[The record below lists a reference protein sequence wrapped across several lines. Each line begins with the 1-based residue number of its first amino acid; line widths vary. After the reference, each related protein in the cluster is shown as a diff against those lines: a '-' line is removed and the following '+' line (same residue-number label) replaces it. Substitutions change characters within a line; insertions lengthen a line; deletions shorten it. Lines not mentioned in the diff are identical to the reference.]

1 MFGYKSFMEGLAVL
15 LLMTVGCVTCARQE
29 LPVQPASVHHPGAT
43 TDDPRAQVVLPAVR
57 PRPADLLPQF
67 LGGGPCR
74 TDADCTVSRATG
86 RCSFCGGC
94 DAAMTLAE
102 HERRAKVSCEG
113 VVLQPVACSPC
124 QGGPDR
130 ATCIEG
136 ECIGVLD
143 PPLMEVQCAT
153 DSECAHVAYEG
164 CCACPEHWV
173 PAHLSWIEQAQV
185 FCASQPCGL
194 APTSCT
200 SLPRPPGRT
209 LCVDGRC
216 DQRNSSGR

>member
-1 MFGYKSFMEGLAVL
+1 MLGHRSFMGSPAVL
-15 LLMTVGCVTCARQE
+15 SLLTVGCVTGARHE
-29 LPVQPASVHHPGAT
+29 RLVQPAPVHQVGAT
-43 TDDPRAQVVLPAVR
+43 TDEPQAQAVLPAVR

-74 TDADCTVSRATG
+74 TDADCTVSRATVG
-86 RCSFCGGC
+86 CSFCGGC

-102 HERRAKVSCEG
+102 HERRAKVSCDR

-130 ATCIEG
+130 ATCIDG

-143 PPLMEVQCAT
+143 PPRMEVQCTT
-153 DSECAHVAYEG
+153 DAECAHVAYEG
-164 CCACPEHWV
+164 CCACPERWM
-173 PAHLSWIEQAQV
+173 PARLSWIEQARV

-194 APTSCT
+194 APTSC
-200 SLPRPPGRT
+200 SPLQRPPGRT
-209 LCVDGRC
+209 SCVDGVC
-216 DQRNSSGR
+216 DQLNSSRR